1 MTDPTIVVG
10 AGLAGV
16 RTVQALRRR
25 GYDSPIILVGA
36 ETHLPYDR
44 PPLSKEFI
52 VGKLTVDDVTLAGVD
67 ELAGLDVELRL
78 GTRAVDV
85 DCGARS
91 VLLSGERVRYGT
103 LVVATGS
110 TPRTLPVS
118 GGIAGVHTFRTLDDA
133 VAVRDSLAAGARVAI
148 VGGGFI
154 GAEIAS
160 GARQLGLDVT
170 IVDPL
175 PALMIRGLGPDL
187 GAVVANRHADSGVR
201 LRLGRSVSRIV
212 GGDRVE
218 QLVLD
223 DGSTVDADLVVVG
236 IGVAPAVGWLTG
248 SGLDVTAGLH
258 CDATLHAGNGVYGV
272 GDVARWSS
280 ARGTH
285 RTEHWTNAV
294 DQALAL
300 AATLTGQ
307 PTRYDPLPYVWSD
320 QLGGK
325 LQVWGEVRPQDDI
338 AYLVGDAG
346 SAEFVAVTGGEGALR
361 GVVAFGA
368 RREAMR
374 AMKMLRSGTRWQA
387 GGPVTPADPA
397 VELSSN

>member
-25 GYDSPIILVGA
+25 GYDAPIILVGA
-36 ETHLPYDR
+36 EPHLPYDR
-44 PPLSKEFI
+44 PPLSKEFLL
-52 VGKLTVDDVTLAGVD
+52 GKLEPDDVAITSTDELTALTVD
-67 ELAGLDVELRL
+67 LRL
-78 GTRAVDV
+78 GTRAFDL
-85 DCGARS
+85 DRSDRS
-91 VLLSGERVRYGT
+91 VSLNGERVRYGR

-110 TPRTLPVS
+110 TPRTLPVD
-118 GGIAGVHTFRTLDDA
+118 GGLAGVHTFRTLDDA
-133 VAVRDSLAAGARVAI
+133 VAVRDALAAGARVAV

-154 GAEIAS
+154 GAEVAS

-175 PALMIRGLGPDL
+175 PALMIRGLGADL
-187 GAVVANRHADSGVR
+187 GAVVAHRHADNGVR
-201 LRLGRSVSRIV
+201 LRLGRRVARIV

-218 QLVLD
+218 HLVLD
-223 DGSTVDADLVVVG
+223 DGSTVDADVVVVG
-236 IGVAPAVGWLTG
+236 IGVAPAVGWLAG
-248 SGLDVTAGLH
+248 SGLDVTAGLR
-258 CDATLHAGNGVYGV
+258 CDATLHAGDDVYGV
-272 GDVARWSS
+272 GDAARWSTPRDTS
-280 ARGTH
+280 

-307 PTRYDPLPYVWSD
+307 PTPYDPLPYVWSD
-320 QLGGK
+320 QLGKK
-325 LQVWGEVRPQDDI
+325 LQVWGEVRPQDEI
-338 AYLVGDAG
+338 RYLSGDAH
-346 SAEFVAVTGGEGALR
+346 SDEFVAVSGGAGLLH

-374 AMKMLRSGTRWQA
+374 AMRMLRAGAKWQA
-387 GGPVTPADPA
+387 GTGPVETVDP
-397 VELSSN
+397 SN